1 MTTVKKTNSDFF
13 SQLYN
18 SWIRV
23 DDAYLQDKKN
33 DKSRADESKK

>member
-1 MTTVKKTNSDFF
+1 MMTTKKNNSDFF

-33 DKSRADESKK
+33 DKSKADARKK